1 MAALLCTRLQ
11 GWLAGRLTR
20 PLTRREGFAIRG
32 LEDCSVFL
40 LDNSSEVEVSNCVN
54 CQIFIGPVDGPAI
67 FDNCSNCQV
76 AVACQQ
82 VGARG

>member
-1 MAALLCTRLQ
+1 MH
-11 GWLAGRLTR
+11 
-20 PLTRREGFAIRG
+20 REGFAIRG

-82 VGARG
+82 VGASWRQRQS